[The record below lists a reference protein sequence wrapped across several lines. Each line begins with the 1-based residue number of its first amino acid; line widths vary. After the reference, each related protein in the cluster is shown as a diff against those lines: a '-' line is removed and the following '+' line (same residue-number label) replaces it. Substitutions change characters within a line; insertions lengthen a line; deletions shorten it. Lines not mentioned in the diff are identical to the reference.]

1 MSHSKENVLV
11 INSSHFVNGNGNNKF
26 VYKFQPAFN
35 FSSYDKIGVQSLSI
49 FNSFYN
55 ISAALG
61 NNQMTLNFPCFNPNG
76 SSSAVF
82 EGSIG
87 NAVQF
92 EGQISNPI
100 NIEINGATITQTSTF
115 TGFIGSAKNT
125 GFTGYISNGKLYIT
139 A

>member
-1 MSHSKENVLV
+1 
-11 INSSHFVNGNGNNKF
+11 
-26 VYKFQPAFN
+26 
-35 FSSYDKIGVQSLSI
+35 
-49 FNSFYN
+49 
-55 ISAALG
+55 
-61 NNQMTLNFPCFNPNG
+61 MTLNFPCFNPNG

-115 TGFIGSAKNT
+115 TGIIGGAKI
-125 GFTGYISNGKLYIT
+125 GITGYISNSVLRVTSGSPTLSAGLFINGT
-139 A
+139 DTRIASIISAGV